1 MTSHYATTT
10 TIHDFG
16 SALGWPLDTFF
27 WALTISWSWLLARV
41 QSGPKA
47 QLGFISSPL
56 VYETY
61 MCLTIG
67 HLDFMCSNSGSLCD
81 VLKFNVLV
89 CHMHSWHAT
98 IPKAYYFVDMESMN
112 F

>member
-16 SALGWPLDTFF
+16 SVLGWPLHTFF

-56 VYETY
+56 GYETY
-61 MCLTIG
+61 ICLTIG
-67 HLDFMCSNSGSLCD
+67 HLCD

-89 CHMHSWHAT
+89 GHMHSWHAT
-98 IPKAYYFVDMESMN
+98 IPKTYYFGDMESTN